1 MTGPD
6 IAASVM
12 LEIVDEFDTGAERN
26 EWSIVRVVF
35 DPARRNY
42 RVGYDSGHAG
52 GTAFEGWTSLHW
64 GQPLTAKQAHR
75 RVRSH
80 DTRLRCFMYK
90 MACANAIEAHAK
102 QRSLW

>member
-1 MTGPD
+1 
-6 IAASVM
+6 M
-12 LEIVDEFDTGAERN
+12 LEIVDEFDTGAKPY

-35 DPARRNY
+35 DPVRRSY
-42 RVGYDSGHAG
+42 RVGYDWGRSG

-75 RVRSH
+75 RVRLY
-80 DTRLRCFMYK
+80 DTRLRCFMNK

-102 QRSLW
+102 ERRLW